1 MSTENDRLTDSAIL
15 LMSLGQ
21 EAAAEVF
28 RHLSPK
34 EAERLGKAM
43 SEVSEVQ
50 PEVLTG
56 VVDRLKDEIGTKN
69 YIVDDTNEYVRS
81 VLTRALG
88 DEKAAL
94 LIDRIIQEEQAEG
107 IDNLRWMAASEVADL
122 LGDEHPQIVAS
133 ILVHLDRDHAAQ
145 VMMNLPSEARGE
157 ILLRITTLGGIQ
169 PAAMA
174 ELNEVLGNLLGSGKR
189 KPTGVALGGTKP
201 AAEMLNFMG
210 SIAEQ
215 EVVSWIQE
223 KDADL
228 AQEITDQMFVFDD
241 LMKLDDKAIQL
252 VLREAQSDALI
263 VALKGA
269 DPELREKVFKNMSQR
284 AAETL
289 REDLDSKGP
298 VKVSEV
304 DSEQKEIIKTVKRLA
319 DEGQISMGT
328 GGGDDDYV

>member
-1 MSTENDRLTDSAIL
+1 MSAESDRLTDSAIL

-43 SEVSEVQ
+43 SEISEVE

-56 VVDRLKDEIGTKN
+56 VVDRLKDEIGSKN
-69 YIVDDTNEYVRS
+69 YIVDDTNEYVKS
-81 VLTRALG
+81 VLTSALG
-88 DEKAAL
+88 DEKASL
-94 LIDRIIQEEQAEG
+94 LIDRIIQDEQADG
-107 IDNLRWMAASEVADL
+107 IDNLRWMAADEVADL
-122 LGDEHPQIVAS
+122 LSDEHPQIVAS

-145 VMMNLPSEARGE
+145 VMMHLPSETRGE

-174 ELNEVLGNLLGSGKR
+174 ELNKVLGSLLGQGNR
-189 KPTGVALGGTKP
+189 KPSGVALGGTKP

-215 EVVSWIQE
+215 EIVSWIQE
-223 KDADL
+223 QNADL

-252 VLREAQSDALI
+252 VLREAQSDALV

-304 DSEQKEIIKTVKRLA
+304 ESEQKEIIKTVKRLA